1 MLGYENIKK
10 IVGSYG
16 YDSEESKTKDIDISY
31 ILDSYIDMDFPLLT
45 LYEILKQMREN
56 NKLDLPE
63 EIIITV
69 NIKIDDNPIRYCKEY
84 MVERVMIKKIYS
96 PHIRQYSLIISD
108 LSDFLYNLI
117 YHIKEL
123 EAHENIM
130 AEGIT
135 YLKEYK

>member
-10 IVGSYG
+10 IVVRYG

-31 ILDSYIDMDFPLLT
+31 ILDSDIDMDFPLLT

-63 EIIITV
+63 DIIVTV
-69 NIKIDDNPIRYCKEY
+69 NIKIKENQIPY
-84 MVERVMIKKIYS
+84 RNEYNTERVIVKKITK
-96 PHIRQYSLIISD
+96 PFIKQEHLIISD
-108 LSDFLYNLI
+108 LSDFLYNLR

>member
-1 MLGYENIKK
+1 MLGYESIKK
-10 IVGSYG
+10 IVVRYG

-31 ILDSYIDMDFPLLT
+31 ILDSDIDMDFPLLT

-69 NIKIDDNPIRYCKEY
+69 NIKIDDKPIRYCKEY

-96 PHIRQYSLIISD
+96 PHIKQDSLIISD
-108 LSDFLYNLI
+108 LSDFLYNLR
-117 YHIKEL
+117 YLLQEY
-123 EAHENIM
+123 EAHENIK
-130 AEGIT
+130 ADGIT
-135 YLKEYK
+135 YIKECE

>member
-1 MLGYENIKK
+1 MFGYENIKK
-10 IVGSYG
+10 IVVRYG
-16 YDSEESKTKDIDISY
+16 YDSEDNKTKDIDISY
-31 ILDSYIDMDFPLLT
+31 ILDSDIDMDFPLLT

-108 LSDFLYNLI
+108 LSDFLYNLR

>member
-10 IVGSYG
+10 IVVRYG
-16 YDSEESKTKDIDISY
+16 YDSEDSKTKDIDISY
-31 ILDSYIDMDFPLLT
+31 ILDSDIDMDFPLLT

-69 NIKIDDNPIRYCKEY
+69 NIKIDDKPIRYCKEY

-108 LSDFLYNLI
+108 LSDFLYNLR

-130 AEGIT
+130 DEGIT